1 MLGTRM
7 SDTMQKKHKKR
18 KGDRGKYA
26 NLDDI
31 PDDIIVGILSLLPLK
46 EAVAT
51 SVLSSRWRYLWRFT
65 RMSLDFDVDHVTPKY
80 GTLTCLSH
88 VTKYLN
94 KNRKTYI
101 RWVNEVVDQHS
112 GAIESLRVCYYLRR
126 RHKKHI
132 DRWIRFG
139 LRSNVLE
146 RLELDFSERYPFC
159 NDMKRYLYKF
169 FPNFFCVKYVGFKTM
184 KVLSLRHVSIRG
196 EEIEYLLSNAT
207 LLERLVLEECQNLSH
222 LRVCGHSLA
231 LKHLEIVATGRN
243 LRRVEI
249 CDLVNLV
256 SFYFKGDFKNYA
268 RNFILRNLPLL
279 VDFHIGPSNF
289 YRDLFSYFSCWLPQ
303 IQFLR
308 MTDIPKRKVYSN
320 YDYEYPILPNI
331 KRVHYTLVHCGF
343 ENCGGLRNLRFI
355 MKAFPNLERL
365 ELHVP
370 SDDHSYSDRNRHNW
384 PAEVPNCPHY
394 QLKEVEIFSYNYF
407 LGDMERVLYL
417 IKHAVALEKIIVN
430 CKCNQRLKR
439 FKTKQQLFEAEEI
452 SKSHAMTQL
461 QPQIPSHI
469 EFILR

>member
-1 MLGTRM
+1 MNLVESDEIIDECGEWLMLSEHVGVVLDLSLIVLRLR
-7 SDTMQKKHKKR
+7 SVLRSVRRRLSLADDDDKR

-101 RWVNEVVDQHS
+101 RWVNE
-112 GAIESLRVCYYLRR
+112 
-126 RHKKHI
+126 
-132 DRWIRFG
+132 
-139 LRSNVLE
+139 
-146 RLELDFSERYPFC
+146 
-159 NDMKRYLYKF
+159 
-169 FPNFFCVKYVGFKTM
+169 TM

>member
-1 MLGTRM
+1 
-7 SDTMQKKHKKR
+7 
-18 KGDRGKYA
+18 
-26 NLDDI
+26 
-31 PDDIIVGILSLLPLK
+31 
-46 EAVAT
+46 
-51 SVLSSRWRYLWRFT
+51 
-65 RMSLDFDVDHVTPKY
+65 
-80 GTLTCLSH
+80 
-88 VTKYLN
+88 
-94 KNRKTYI
+94 
-101 RWVNEVVDQHS
+101 
-112 GAIESLRVCYYLRR
+112 
-126 RHKKHI
+126 
-132 DRWIRFG
+132 
-139 LRSNVLE
+139 
-146 RLELDFSERYPFC
+146 
-159 NDMKRYLYKF
+159 
-169 FPNFFCVKYVGFKTM
+169 M

-308 MTDIPKRKVYSN
+308 MTDIPK
-320 YDYEYPILPNI
+320 
-331 KRVHYTLVHCGF
+331 
-343 ENCGGLRNLRFI
+343 
-355 MKAFPNLERL
+355 
-365 ELHVP
+365 VP

>member
-80 GTLTCLSH
+80 GTLTCLIH

-279 VDFHIGPSNF
+279 VDFHIV
-289 YRDLFSYFSCWLPQ
+289 LFLLASSDSVSQ
-303 IQFLR
+303 NDR
-308 MTDIPKRKVYSN
+308 YS
-320 YDYEYPILPNI
+320 
-331 KRVHYTLVHCGF
+331 
-343 ENCGGLRNLRFI
+343 
-355 MKAFPNLERL
+355 
-365 ELHVP
+365 
-370 SDDHSYSDRNRHNW
+370 
-384 PAEVPNCPHY
+384 
-394 QLKEVEIFSYNYF
+394 
-407 LGDMERVLYL
+407 
-417 IKHAVALEKIIVN
+417 
-430 CKCNQRLKR
+430 
-439 FKTKQQLFEAEEI
+439 
-452 SKSHAMTQL
+452 
-461 QPQIPSHI
+461 
-469 EFILR
+469 